1 VRDWWAR
8 SERARAADW
17 RRGDATV
24 LRLLFTR
31 RRLGFWV
38 SQLPKG
44 SWELWFSCLIISQPK
59 LQIYSLWDPNL
70 GK

>member
-8 SERARAADW
+8 SERARAADR
-17 RRGDATV
+17 RRGGATV
-24 LRLLFTR
+24 LCLLFTR

-44 SWELWFSCLIISQPK
+44 S
-59 LQIYSLWDPNL
+59 
-70 GK
+70 